1 MERLKKISF
10 YIIISG
16 VLSFFLIFEMNMIE
30 TMSIIPIG
38 ITVLGTIL
46 FLYSDLKINNRITK
60 KSIAFLVFIISFLLF
75 YTTVFMFGE
84 YMDNNFSETVNMLT
98 TFSLII
104 PLILSLFYLI
114 KHSKITRKLLGNL
127 F

>member
-1 MERLKKISF
+1 MARLRKTSF

-16 VLSFFLIFEMNMIE
+16 VLSFFLIFEMDMIE
-30 TMSIIPIG
+30 TMSIIPIV

-46 FLYSDLKINNRITK
+46 FLYSDFKINNQITR
-60 KSIAFLVFIISFLLF
+60 KSIAFIIFIISFLLF

-84 YMDNNFSETVNMLT
+84 YMDKNFSETVNMLT
-98 TFSLII
+98 TFGLII

>member
-16 VLSFFLIFEMNMIE
+16 VLSFFLIFEMDTIE

-46 FLYSDLKINNRITK
+46 FLYSDFKINNRITK

-98 TFSLII
+98 TFGLII

>member
-16 VLSFFLIFEMNMIE
+16 VLSFFLIFEMDTIE

-46 FLYSDLKINNRITK
+46 FLYSDFKINNRITR
-60 KSIAFLVFIISFLLF
+60 KSIAFLIFIISFLLF

-84 YMDNNFSETVNMLT
+84 YMDNNFSETINMLT
-98 TFSLII
+98 TFGLII